1 MAASAMG
8 MAKARVTR
16 DPEGTRARILAAA
29 TDAFAEHGFAGAR
42 VEAIATA
49 AEINMRMIYH
59 YFQDKNG
66 LYVAVLESLLGALR
80 DAELRQSATDGAVI
94 AGLVEIYDTI
104 FTHFGESPQLVRILS
119 TENIMSARFLKSSV
133 ATPVVASPSLRNI
146 EALLERG
153 WRDGTIKR
161 RVDPLHLYVAMVG
174 LAFFH
179 RSNGH
184 TLSHIWLTDV
194 YDPAWQED
202 HRDLGA
208 EMLRAFLTSA
218 APG

>member
-1 MAASAMG
+1 MG
-8 MAKARVTR
+8 TRKARVTR

-29 TDAFAEHGFAGAR
+29 TDIFAEHGFAGAR
-42 VEAIATA
+42 VEAIAA
-49 AEINMRMIYH
+49 SAEINMRMLYH

-66 LYVAVLESLLGALR
+66 LYVAVLENLLGALR
-80 DAELRQSATDGAVI
+80 DAELRQSTTDRSAI
-94 AGLVEIYDTI
+94 DGLIDIYDTI
-104 FTHFGESPQLVRILS
+104 FEHFGNSPQLVRILS

-146 EALLERG
+146 EALLKRG
-153 WRDGTIKR
+153 WTDGTIR
-161 RVDPLHLYVAMVG
+161 RQVDPLHLYVAMVG
-174 LAFFH
+174 FAYFH

-194 YDPAWQED
+194 FAPEWQDD

-208 EMLRAFLTSA
+208 EMLRAFLTSE
-218 APG
+218 APA

>member
-1 MAASAMG
+1 MG
-8 MAKARVTR
+8 TRKARVTR

-29 TDAFAEHGFAGAR
+29 TDIFAEHGFAGAR
-42 VEAIATA
+42 VDAIAA
-49 AEINMRMIYH
+49 SAEINMRMIYH
-59 YFQDKNG
+59 YFQDKSG

-80 DAELRQSATDGAVI
+80 DAERRRPASGRTPI
-94 AGLVEIYDTI
+94 EGLLEIYDTI
-104 FTHFGESPQLVRILS
+104 FEHFGNSPQLVRILS

-153 WRDGTIKR
+153 RSDGTIR
-161 RVDPLHLYVAMVG
+161 RQVDPLHLYVVMVG
-174 LAFFH
+174 LAYFH

-194 YDPAWQED
+194 SDPEWQDD
-202 HRDLGA
+202 HRKLGA
-208 EMLRAFLTSA
+208 EMLRAFLISGATA
-218 APG
+218 